1 MQWVYFCNGVTFATG
16 TFLSLRLFYHG
27 NLFAMGTICNS
38 ALLPIVAFLQWEPSC
53 NRNLFTM
60 RTFLQRGYLNLIVF
74 VLDRAKISSSGKK
87 NVMRCGDRNIQSF
100 GAAVL
105 LVVPTLCLSIL
116 TAPDPALAAD
126 LRSQNSTLSLSTR
139 RYFIYFIRDV

>member
-38 ALLPIVAFLQWEPSC
+38 AQLPIVAFLQWEPSC

-74 VLDRAKISSSGKK
+74 VLDGAKISYIWEK

-100 GAAVL
+100 GAVVL

-116 TAPDPALAAD
+116 THRIQLW
-126 LRSQNSTLSLSTR
+126 LLICVHKIQR
-139 RYFIYFIRDV
+139 FH

>member
-1 MQWVYFCNGVTFATG
+1 
-16 TFLSLRLFYHG
+16 
-27 NLFAMGTICNS
+27 
-38 ALLPIVAFLQWEPSC
+38 
-53 NRNLFTM
+53 M

-74 VLDRAKISSSGKK
+74 VLDGAKISYIWEK
-87 NVMRCGDRNIQSF
+87 NVMRCGDRNIQS
-100 GAAVL
+100 AVL